1 MLVELAI
8 AADLVML
15 AAGSAVILGSI
26 FWLTRPIRMDNP
38 F

>member
-15 AAGSAVILGSI
+15 AAGCAVILGSI
-26 FWLTRPIRMDNP
+26 FWLSRPIRMVNP

>member
-8 AADLVML
+8 AANLVML
-15 AAGSAVILGSI
+15 AAGCAVILGSI
-26 FWLTRPIRMDNP
+26 FWLSRPVRMVNP